1 VSGPAFEDA
10 LGEPDPE
17 LEVTEVGPL
26 TGSARDPGPDGLEVL
41 VLCTGNAARSV
52 MAGYMLEYR
61 AEVAGLALRVTTAGT
76 HVIDGQPM
84 SMRTRAALA
93 TIGELD
99 AVPVGRHRSRQLDEP
114 DLERATLVVAMEADH
129 VRFVRRRHPAAAPRT
144 ATLRRLCRDL
154 EPPGP
159 PLARR
164 VAALGLDTV
173 KLGDWEDV
181 TDPAGG
187 DDAIYT
193 VCAHE
198 LWQLTDQLMA
208 LL

>member
-1 VSGPAFEDA
+1 MVDVTGDQADTSTAD
-10 LGEPDPE
+10 LVVDDVEPFAE
-17 LEVTEVGPL
+17 RAV
-26 TGSARDPGPDGLEVL
+26 DPGPAGLHVL

-61 AEVAGLALRVTTAGT
+61 AEAAGLPLAVTTAGT

-84 SMRTRAALA
+84 SMRTRGALA
-93 TIGELD
+93 TIPELD
-99 AVPVGRHRSRQLDEP
+99 AIPVGRHRSRQLEEAE
-114 DLERATLVVAMEADH
+114 LGQAALVVAMEADH
-129 VRFVRRRHPAAAPRT
+129 VRYVRRRHPAAAPRT

-154 EPPGP
+154 GPPGP
-159 PLARR
+159 PLAAR
-164 VAALGLDTV
+164 VAALGLDEV
-173 KLGDWEDV
+173 ELGDWEDV

-193 VCAHE
+193 ACAHE
-198 LWQLTDQLMA
+198 LWELTAQLMP